1 MKELLSEEH
10 YSYKIRTP
18 FMNTPP
24 FLYGLPPSMDLWR
37 GSLLRGFFK
46 NPNSPI
52 NKGFFFFKNPNA
64 PINKGGSHY
73 SNKCLFFENFLSPY
87 YRK

>member
-24 FLYGLPPSMDLWR
+24 FLYGLPPSMDLW
-37 GSLLRGFFK
+37 GGIPS
-46 NPNSPI
+46 
-52 NKGFFFFKNPNA
+52 KGFFQKSQLPYKQGVFFFQKSQRPY
-64 PINKGGSHY
+64 KQGGFT
-73 SNKCLFFENFLSPY
+73 L
-87 YRK
+87 